1 MHTLNLKL
9 GFWAALLS
17 ALTYVIYAVCFVAI
31 LFLNPLF
38 VWTDL
43 PAYLDAA
50 QETNQ
55 FFKHLAQF
63 AMLLYAPL
71 FLLLLN
77 TIHELAPPRQKVL
90 TRAAIAF
97 GLGFVVLN
105 NTAYFIQLS
114 TVRLAVNRG
123 EGAGLEQLI
132 IANPAAAITAV
143 STLGWTLFQ
152 GPASLLVAPVFTGGR
167 LERIIRLAFLA
178 NGVIC
183 LLGGLAFIFDITWLV
198 FLTLNLGVGGAGLAI
213 ALSLALYF
221 RRLVAVSSDGEA
233 NAQSLIPNP

>member
-1 MHTLNLKL
+1 MHTLNLKI

-17 ALTYVIYAVCFVAI
+17 ALTYVVYAVCFVAI

-38 VWTDL
+38 VWSDL
-43 PAYLDAA
+43 AAYIDAA
-50 QETNQ
+50 QTTDQ

-63 AMLLYAPL
+63 AMLIYAPL
-71 FLLLLN
+71 FLLLVN
-77 TIHELAPPRQKVL
+77 SVHELVPASQKVL

-97 GLGFVVLN
+97 TLGFVILN

-123 EGAGLEQLI
+123 VGTGLEQFI
-132 IANPAAAITAV
+132 IANPAAVITAV

-198 FLTLNLGVGGAGLAI
+198 FLTLYLGVGGAGLAI
-213 ALSLALYF
+213 AISLALYF
-221 RRLVAVSSDGEA
+221 RRLAA
-233 NAQSLIPNP
+233 MLPP

>member
-1 MHTLNLKL
+1 MHTLNLKI

-17 ALTYVIYAVCFVAI
+17 ALTYVVYAVCFVAI

-38 VWTDL
+38 VWSDL
-43 PAYLDAA
+43 AAYIDAA
-50 QETNQ
+50 QTTDQ

-63 AMLLYAPL
+63 AMLIYAPL
-71 FLLLLN
+71 FLLLVN
-77 TIHELAPPRQKVL
+77 SVHELVPASQKVL

-97 GLGFVVLN
+97 TLGFVILN

-123 EGAGLEQLI
+123 VGTGLEQFI
-132 IANPAAAITAV
+132 IANPAAVITAV

-198 FLTLNLGVGGAGLAI
+198 FLTLYLGVGGAGLAI
-213 ALSLALYF
+213 AISLTLYF
-221 RRLVAVSSDGEA
+221 RRLAA
-233 NAQSLIPNP
+233 MLPP